1 MKRKDLKDSEMK
13 EERRCEEIEIVVRK
27 GAKIE
32 ERRMEEMERK
42 TGKRKKKRIKEE
54 LERGGGQE
62 KGGIGKKGERKE

>member
-13 EERRCEEIEIVVRK
+13 EERRCEEIEIEVRK

-42 TGKRKKKRIKEE
+42 TGEREKKRIKKEF
-54 LERGGGQE
+54 ERGG
-62 KGGIGKKGERKE
+62 

>member
-13 EERRCEEIEIVVRK
+13 EERRCEEIEIEVRK

-62 KGGIGKKGERKE
+62 NGGIGKKGERKE

>member
-1 MKRKDLKDSEMK
+1 MK
-13 EERRCEEIEIVVRK
+13 EERRCEEIEIAVRK

-42 TGKRKKKRIKEE
+42 MGEKKKKRIKEE

-62 KGGIGKKGERKE
+62 NGGIGKKAI

>member
-13 EERRCEEIEIVVRK
+13 EERRCEEIEIEVRK
-27 GAKIE
+27 GAKLG

-42 TGKRKKKRIKEE
+42 MGERKKKRIKEE

-62 KGGIGKKGERKE
+62 NGGIGKKGERKE

>member
-13 EERRCEEIEIVVRK
+13 EERKCEEIEIEVRK

-32 ERRMEEMERK
+32 ERRMEEMEGK
-42 TGKRKKKRIKEE
+42 TGERKKKRIKEQ

-62 KGGIGKKGERKE
+62 NGGIGKKGERKE

>member
-13 EERRCEEIEIVVRK
+13 EERRCEEIEIEVRK
-27 GAKIE
+27 GAKME

-42 TGKRKKKRIKEE
+42 TRERKKKRIKEE

-62 KGGIGKKGERKE
+62 NGGIGKKGERKE

>member
-62 KGGIGKKGERKE
+62 NGGIGKKGERKE

>member
-13 EERRCEEIEIVVRK
+13 EERRCKEIEIEVRK

-62 KGGIGKKGERKE
+62 NGGIGKKGERKE

>member
-13 EERRCEEIEIVVRK
+13 EERRCEEIEIEVRK

-42 TGKRKKKRIKEE
+42 TGERKKKRIKEQ

-62 KGGIGKKGERKE
+62 NGGIGKKGERKE

>member
-42 TGKRKKKRIKEE
+42 MGERKKKRIKEE

-62 KGGIGKKGERKE
+62 NGGIGKKGERKE

>member
-13 EERRCEEIEIVVRK
+13 EERRCKEIEIEVRK

-42 TGKRKKKRIKEE
+42 MGEREKKRIKKE
-54 LERGGGQE
+54 LERGG
-62 KGGIGKKGERKE
+62 

>member
-13 EERRCEEIEIVVRK
+13 EERRCEEIEIEVRK

-42 TGKRKKKRIKEE
+42 TGERKKKRIKEE

-62 KGGIGKKGERKE
+62 NGGIGKKGERKE

>member
-1 MKRKDLKDSEMK
+1 MTRKDLKDSEMK

-27 GAKIE
+27 GAKIK

-42 TGKRKKKRIKEE
+42 TGERKKKRIKEE

-62 KGGIGKKGERKE
+62 NGGIGKKGERKE

>member
-42 TGKRKKKRIKEE
+42 TGEREKKRIKKNWREE
-54 LERGGGQE
+54 DNKKTR
-62 KGGIGKKGERKE
+62 GIGKKGETKE

>member
-13 EERRCEEIEIVVRK
+13 EERRCEEIEIEVRK

-42 TGKRKKKRIKEE
+42 MGERKKKRIKEE
-54 LERGGGQE
+54 L
-62 KGGIGKKGERKE
+62 

>member
-13 EERRCEEIEIVVRK
+13 EERRCEEIEIEVRK

-42 TGKRKKKRIKEE
+42 TGERKKKRIKKE
-54 LERGGGQE
+54 LERGGRQE
-62 KGGIGKKGERKE
+62 NGGIGKKGERKK

>member
-13 EERRCEEIEIVVRK
+13 EERRCEEIKIEVRK
-27 GAKIE
+27 GATIE

-42 TGKRKKKRIKEE
+42 TGERKKKRIKEE

-62 KGGIGKKGERKE
+62 NGGIGKKGERKE

>member
-13 EERRCEEIEIVVRK
+13 EERRCEEIEIEVRK
-27 GAKIE
+27 GAKVE

-42 TGKRKKKRIKEE
+42 TGERKKKRIKKE

-62 KGGIGKKGERKE
+62 NGGIGKKGERKE